1 VAEGL
6 RIEGT
11 EEWRR
16 CAVDLKAAADK
27 DLLKAV
33 RKSIRDLAKPV
44 GRFVLDRGAEA
55 MPASGGLAARM
66 VETGKVGVTAGMAGR
81 NPKITINL
89 SAPKTGGASVGLAD
103 SKGFVRHPVYARG
116 DQDRKQWAWVRQN
129 VESGTFTK
137 AFEEQADEL
146 ADAVLSAVEKVMRD
160 IG

>member
-1 VAEGL
+1 MAEGL

-66 VETGKVGVTAGMAGR
+66 VETGKVGVTAGTAGR

-89 SAPKTGGASVGLAD
+89 SAPKTG
-103 SKGFVRHPVYARG
+103 AR
-116 DQDRKQWAWVRQN
+116 QWARRTQRVCSPSRVW
-129 VESGTFTK
+129 
-137 AFEEQADEL
+137 AW
-146 ADAVLSAVEKVMRD
+146 
-160 IG
+160 

>member
-66 VETGKVGVTAGMAGR
+66 VETGKVGVSAGTAGK

-89 SAPKTGGASVGLAD
+89 SSPKSGGASVGTAD
-103 SKGFVRHPVYARG
+103 KRGMIRHPVYGRG
-116 DQDRKQWAWVRQN
+116 DRDRKSWAWVRQN
-129 VESGTFTK
+129 VEAGTFTK
-137 AFEEQADEL
+137 AFEEQADEV
-146 ADAVLSAVEKVMRD
+146 ADAVLSAVEKVMRG